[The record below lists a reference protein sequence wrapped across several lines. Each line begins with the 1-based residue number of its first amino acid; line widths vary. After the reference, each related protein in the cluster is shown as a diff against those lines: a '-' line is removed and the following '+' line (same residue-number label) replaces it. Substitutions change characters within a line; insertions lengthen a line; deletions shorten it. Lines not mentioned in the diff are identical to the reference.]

1 MKLKFNCNCLNE
13 RKKVMVIL
21 TDDNFKCEVEEYKG
35 TVVIDLYA
43 DWCGPCKMLAPV
55 IEELEGEFPTVKFCK
70 ANVDNTPALV
80 KLFKVESI
88 PLVAIV
94 KDNTYI
100 DFSLGYVEREKLEE
114 LIRRY
119 I

>member
-1 MKLKFNCNCLNE
+1 
-13 RKKVMVIL
+13 VIIL
-21 TDDNFKCEVEEYKG
+21 TDDNFKCEIEEYKG
-35 TVVIDLYA
+35 TALIDLYA

-55 IEELEGEFPTVKFCK
+55 IEALEGEFPTMKFCK
-70 ANVDNTPALV
+70 ANVDATPGLV

-94 KDNTYI
+94 KDNIYV
-100 DFSLGYVEREKLEE
+100 DFSLGYVEADKLRE
-114 LIRRY
+114 LIERY

>member
-1 MKLKFNCNCLNE
+1 
-13 RKKVMVIL
+13 MVIL
-21 TDDNFKCEVEEYKG
+21 TDANFKSEVEEYDG

-55 IEELEGEFPTVKFCK
+55 IEELEGELPAVKFCK
-70 ANVDNTPALV
+70 ANVDTTPELV

-94 KDNTYI
+94 KDNTYV
-100 DFSLGYVEREKLEE
+100 DFSLGYVPKEE
-114 LIRRY
+114 LRALVERY